1 MKSFIFRLEI
11 ILLCWQYKSKLRL
24 SFLSIVEN
32 LQGYLPIEFTERSFY
47 HNERPRKE
55 TDTSS
60 LVSLDTEN
68 DNISEVPDVLTDLN
82 DDDPAPKESFV

>member
-1 MKSFIFRLEI
+1 MSRLEI

-55 TDTSS
+55 TETSS
-60 LVSLDTEN
+60 LVSLGTDH
-68 DNISEVPDVLTDLN
+68 DNLSELPDVLADPIE
-82 DDDPAPKESFV
+82 DDPAPKESFV